1 MPDKISKWRNFRRF
15 MPRLLRSI
23 LLVMGGFWAGLGL
36 LASAMSGQSGYDPVL
51 FAIGVATLLAFACVF
66 IAYLL
71 YRNRILQRTAR
82 RLSARCETLAD
93 NVWTAH
99 EAEMRTRAF
108 AEMQGDLIVRRRAD
122 GHISYA
128 NQAFCA
134 LAGQDDTSLLN
145 SSFYFPVLE
154 QATVANLSD
163 GTRIHDQKI
172 ASAQGER
179 WIAWREATIRGT
191 DGAIG
196 TQSVGRDVTDR
207 VTTESA
213 LAAARDQADA
223 ASRAKSR
230 FLATVSHEI
239 RTPLNGILGMADLLQ
254 DTRLTPEQ
262 SAYVRA
268 VKTSGE
274 TLLSLIGEI
283 LDLSKI
289 EAGRLDIDAR
299 PFDLS
304 AMIEDVTE
312 LLSLRAQA
320 KGLEIASYVDERLP
334 VRVLGDEA
342 RLRQVLTNLVGN
354 AIKFTETG
362 GVAIVVE
369 PGIWP
374 GDISFKV
381 RDTGIGISRDEQDR
395 IFGEFEQSESGSN
408 HPGAGLGLAI
418 CKRIVE
424 RMQGRISVESAP
436 GAGAL
441 FEVAAPLPPAK
452 DATDRSPI
460 ATPDLS
466 RHAVMIVAPANIE
479 AALLA
484 RRLTRWGAKV
494 AVAPNEA
501 VAVAL
506 LPERSWD
513 AVLIDQ
519 SLGRESLT
527 ALLQATRGVPCRLV
541 TMTPQARGELE
552 DLKAQGFS
560 GYLIKPVRAVS
571 LAARLRAGTDGFA
584 KLPDSEP
591 VPLRPQHAAQRG
603 GLSVLVAED
612 NEVNVLLARALL
624 QKLGHRPVIAS
635 NGVEA
640 LDSFRA
646 AQSAGM
652 PYDLIL
658 MDVRMDGLDGL
669 ETTRRI
675 RQAEAAGNMRR
686 TPIIALTANA
696 FPEHREACIAAG
708 MDGFLAK
715 PLDREKLEAVL
726 TGTPI
731 AIAA

>member
-1 MPDKISKWRNFRRF
+1 MPDKTSKWRSFRRF
-15 MPRLLRSI
+15 LPRLLRS
-23 LLVMGGFWAGLGL
+23 LLLIMGGFWAGMGL
-36 LASAMSGQSGYDPVL
+36 LASAMSGRSGYDPIM
-51 FAIGVATLLAFACVF
+51 FAIGVSALLAFACVF
-66 IAYLL
+66 IAYLM
-71 YRNRILQRTAR
+71 YRNRILHRLAR
-82 RLSARCETLAD
+82 RQAVRCEALSD
-93 NVWTAH
+93 QVWHAQ
-99 EAEMRTRAF
+99 EAEMRSRAF
-108 AEMQGDLIVRRRAD
+108 AGMQDDLIVRRRAD
-122 GHISYA
+122 GAISFVNGAY
-128 NQAFCA
+128 CA
-134 LAGQDDTSLLN
+134 LAGQSEDELLN
-145 SSFYFPVLE
+145 TASSFPVLE
-154 QATVANLSD
+154 QAIIANLSD
-163 GTRIHDQKI
+163 GIRIHDQKI
-172 ASAQGER
+172 ASAHGER
-179 WIAWREATIRGT
+179 WIAWREATIRSADGT
-191 DGAIG
+191 IE

-207 VTTESA
+207 VTTEIA

-254 DTRLTPEQ
+254 DTRLTAEQ

-274 TLLSLIGEI
+274 TLMSLIGEI
-283 LDLSKI
+283 LDFSRI
-289 EAGRLDIDAR
+289 EADRIDLDAR
-299 PFDLS
+299 PFELS

-312 LLSLRAQA
+312 LLSVRAQA
-320 KGLEIASYVDERLP
+320 KGLDIASYVDERLP
-334 VRVLGDEA
+334 VRVLGDET

-354 AIKFTETG
+354 AIKFTENG
-362 GVAIVVE
+362 GVAVVVE

-374 GDISFKV
+374 GDIAFKV
-381 RDTGIGISRDEQDR
+381 RDTGIGISRDEQER
-395 IFGEFEQSESGSN
+395 IFGEFEQAGSGGN

-441 FEVAAPLPPAK
+441 FEVAIPLPAAK
-452 DATDRSPI
+452 DATDHRPI

-466 RHAVMIVAPANIE
+466 RHAVMIVAPSSIE

-484 RRLTRWGAKV
+484 RRLSRWGAKV

-501 VAVAL
+501 VALAL

-519 SLGRESLT
+519 TLGRDSVA

-541 TMTPQARGELE
+541 TLTPQARGELE

-571 LAARLRAGTDGFA
+571 LAARLRAGTDGFSA
-584 KLPDSEP
+584 LPDSDP
-591 VPLRPQHAAQRG
+591 VPLRPQNAAARG
-603 GLSVLVAED
+603 GLSILVAED
-612 NEVNVLLARALL
+612 NEVNILLARALL

-640 LDSFRA
+640 LESFHA
-646 AQSAGM
+646 ARSAGT

-675 RQAEAAGNMRR
+675 RQAEAAAQMGR
-686 TPIIALTANA
+686 TKIIALTANA
-696 FPEHREACIAAG
+696 FAEHREACLAAG
-708 MDGFLAK
+708 MDGFLSK
-715 PLDREKLEAVL
+715 PLDREKLAAVL
-726 TGTPI
+726 AGAPI